1 MADVGHKILLVDD
14 SEDDRLLL
22 RRGLK
27 RFSEVRIV
35 GEAEDGQA
43 AINYLS
49 GIGDFS
55 DRDRFPLPDTMVLDL
70 NMPGLNGFDVL
81 GWLQQQELTRL
92 GIIILS
98 SSGLQVDMEKAK
110 ELGAH
115 HYVVKG
121 PMEQMARNIAQ
132 LLALSAT
139 SRPIAALT
147 S

>member
-1 MADVGHKILLVDD
+1 MADAGHKILLVDD

-22 RRGLK
+22 RRSLK
-27 RFSEVRIV
+27 RFTDVRIV
-35 GEAEDGQA
+35 GEAEDGQS
-43 AINYLS
+43 AIDYLS

-81 GWLQQQELTRL
+81 EWLRDEEFTGL

-98 SSGLQVDMEKAK
+98 SSGLQVDMERAK
-110 ELGAH
+110 GLGAH

-121 PMEQMARNIAQ
+121 PMEQMAGKIAQ
-132 LLALSAT
+132 LLALS
-139 SRPIAALT
+139 SSSPPIVAAP
-147 S
+147 

>member
-27 RFSEVRIV
+27 RFTEVRIV
-35 GEAEDGQA
+35 GEAEDGQV

-49 GIGDFS
+49 GMGDFS

-81 GWLQQQELTRL
+81 EWLQEQEVTGL

-98 SSGLQVDMEKAK
+98 SSGLQVDMQRAK
-110 ELGAH
+110 GLGAH

-121 PMEQMARNIAQ
+121 PMEQMAGNIAQ
-132 LLALSAT
+132 LLASSST
-139 SRPIAALT
+139 SPPIAALT